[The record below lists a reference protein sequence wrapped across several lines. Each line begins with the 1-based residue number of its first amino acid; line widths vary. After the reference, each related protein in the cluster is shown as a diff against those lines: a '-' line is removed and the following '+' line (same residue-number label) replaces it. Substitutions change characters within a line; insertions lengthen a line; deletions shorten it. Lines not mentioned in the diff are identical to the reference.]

1 MSKMVRRIIL
11 TFFIIYSVSFLRT
24 SSLNLLMTKVYAEQ
38 DNPSLKDI
46 YLSDGGNLD
55 FSEDKYSYVTDVGN
69 DIDQVLIKAKPYDLL
84 DTVKVDG
91 EIVTRDD
98 SYRKVVPLVKGKNKI
113 EIEVLDNRSDATS
126 TYNVYIYKGGK
137 DAVYLKDIN
146 INDSNI
152 GFDKNTNFYN
162 IELDEGTDIMELEA
176 TPEDGNY
183 SMTANGK
190 QLSNDSIK
198 VKFNGIGKYTINLG
212 VKDDD
217 TQRIGNYTLNMY
229 LGIPVTP
236 NVQDTIN
243 AVIKPNQWVIVNGRW
258 RYNDTAGKCLK
269 NTWYYDNKYK
279 SYFYFNSRGNMQ
291 TGWMED
297 DDKWYYL
304 EANGEM
310 QTGWLYY
317 KNEWY
322 FLDNNG
328 VMKTGWIKDNDKWYF
343 LKDDGTMATGWITS
357 NGTWYFMERNGS
369 MRTGWIY
376 YGRQWYYLDPSGAM
390 NTGWVNE
397 DNQWYFLNVD
407 GSMKAGEWVYWKNN
421 WYYLNY
427 AGNMRC
433 GWLYK
438 DDKYYYFNEDGAM
451 RTSPVEIDGYIYN
464 FNNDGSVNFG

>member
-1 MSKMVRRIIL
+1 MSKMVRRMIL
-11 TFFIIYSVSFLRT
+11 TFFVVYSLSFLQIG
-24 SSLNLLMTKVYAEQ
+24 SLNLITTKACAEE
-38 DNPSLKDI
+38 DTPYLKNI
-46 YLSDGGNLD
+46 YVSDGGNLD
-55 FSEDKYSYVTDVGN
+55 FSRDKYSYVTDVGN

-126 TYNVYIYKGGK
+126 TYNLYIYKGGK

-162 IELDEGTDIMELEA
+162 IELDEGTDIMELQA

-183 SMTANGK
+183 SITANGK
-190 QLSNDSIK
+190 QLRNDSIK

-212 VKDDD
+212 VRDDD

-236 NVQDTIN
+236 NVKDTIN

-357 NGTWYFMERNGS
+357 NGTWYFIERNGS

-397 DNQWYFLNVD
+397 NNQWYFLNAD

-451 RTSPVEIDGYIYN
+451 RTSSIEIDGYIYN